1 MTNNRWTV
9 LLMRGESESVRQFTL
24 PAKLTR
30 SVLVSLAGAFV
41 FFALATAYL
50 ALGGSARVQAHQLAQ
65 ENELLEQELSQV
77 QARLAQVDLAL
88 GTLVAQEERVRTLA
102 GMAGIDEEVL
112 EVGVGGP
119 GLTSPDE
126 GELWTLDPEAS
137 EAAYAVRYDLEV
149 LERRMDLLS
158 ESLIEA
164 ADSMQAQRQL
174 LEATPTILPAAG
186 LLSSRFS
193 QNRFHPILHEFRAH
207 PGIDVHAQE
216 GTPILAA
223 ANGVVVSAGKRS
235 GYGNA
240 VILDHGYGFRTL
252 YGHASKLLVKSG
264 QRVRR
269 GDVIAQVGSTGLA
282 TASHLHYEVH
292 VRGRPVN
299 PMDYVLAGEVP

>member
-9 LLMRGESESVRQFTL
+9 LLVRGETEAVRQFSL
-24 PAKLTR
+24 PSKLTR
-30 SVLVSLAGAFV
+30 YILVSVGVAFL
-41 FFALATAYL
+41 FFAVATAYL
-50 ALGGSARVQAHQLAQ
+50 ALGGSSRVQALRLSE
-65 ENELLEQELSQV
+65 ENQLLEKELNQV
-77 QARLAQVDLAL
+77 QARLAQVDEAL
-88 GTLVAQEERVRTLA
+88 GVLVAQEERVRTLA

-112 EVGVGGP
+112 QVGVGGP
-119 GLTSPDE
+119 GLNSPDG
-126 GELWTLDPEAS
+126 GELWALDPEAS

-149 LERRMDLLS
+149 IERRMDLLS
-158 ESLIEA
+158 ESLDEA
-164 ADSMQAQRQL
+164 ADSMQASRQL
-174 LEATPTILPAAG
+174 LDATPTILPAAG

-223 ANGVVVSAGKRS
+223 ANGVVVSAGRRS

-240 VILDHGYGFRTL
+240 VILDHGFGFRTL
-252 YGHASKLLVKSG
+252 YGHASKLLVKAG
-264 QRVRR
+264 QEVRR

-292 VRGRPVN
+292 VNGRPMN
-299 PMDYVLAGEVP
+299 PMDYVLAGEVR